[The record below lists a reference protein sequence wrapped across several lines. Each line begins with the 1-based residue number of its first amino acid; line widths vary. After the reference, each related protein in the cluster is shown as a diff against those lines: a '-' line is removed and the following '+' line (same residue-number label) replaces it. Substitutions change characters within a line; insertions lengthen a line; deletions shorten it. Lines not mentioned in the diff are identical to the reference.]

1 MITLSTNSDLQLWKA
16 IKLHRNLRKKLLQ
29 DGRCNLPSPLCT
41 NSTKRTLVKDLHFI
55 GPELS
60 HLIKL
65 TVTEWATWGQ
75 QGDWEIGWY
84 QDRVTL
90 KYAFHSIFTRWSFQA
105 AEIQK
110 NKIKSQPQR
119 QLTPN
124 LNNVIAAKNPLWI
137 TDFIPTSS
145 WHLLEHLGIWW
156 WPWNHNEQEKISSVE
171 SRMNTLVCVLTDES

>member
-1 MITLSTNSDLQLWKA
+1 MKNHQTAQKPE
-16 IKLHRNLRKKLLQ
+16 KLLQ

-90 KYAFHSIFTRWSFQA
+90 K
-105 AEIQK
+105 
-110 NKIKSQPQR
+110 
-119 QLTPN
+119 
-124 LNNVIAAKNPLWI
+124 
-137 TDFIPTSS
+137 
-145 WHLLEHLGIWW
+145 
-156 WPWNHNEQEKISSVE
+156 
-171 SRMNTLVCVLTDES
+171 